1 MIYSAWGATGMA
13 QTHKDR
19 ALKILQ
25 KMTLAEK
32 IGQMSMRSFDAMDE
46 QGVPQCDSIEKKIAE
61 GEVGFIIQP
70 CHDYSSTLYELQK
83 IAVEKS
89 RLGIPLLFNTDC
101 IHGAETVFPIPLA
114 LACSFNPELA
124 EETAK
129 ASAREIASWGVH
141 YTNAPMVD
149 IARDPRWGRICESQG
164 EDTYLA
170 EEMGKAYVRGFQND
184 ERYVMAT
191 LKHYAGYGACEGG
204 RDYDVVEVCE
214 NTMRNVYLPPFRAGV
229 EAGADSV
236 MTAFNCIEN
245 VPATGNKKYVKD
257 ILRGEFGFDG
267 IVLSDAV
274 AVWEML
280 RHGYCKTERDCA
292 QKALHASLDVEMGT
306 FCYEN
311 ELEGLVAKCPDLE
324 KQIDEAVLRI
334 LLKKFQ
340 LGLFDNPYKYFDYDK
355 GAVYCAQHLDLS
367 ERSALQ
373 SAVLLE
379 NDGVLPLSGK
389 EKIAFVGALAD
400 STDMCGA
407 WQDSTREHESI
418 SLKRGMEEAG
428 FVVVGESA
436 TYDEE
441 KAVALAKLAD
451 VVVFTAGEASRYE
464 SGEARSKHSLE
475 LSEDCKR
482 CFARLLE
489 EGTKV
494 VTIVFAGR
502 PLVINPLVQSNALVY
517 AWHLGQRAGRAL
529 SKLLKGQENFS
540 AKLSVTIPRT
550 VGQIP
555 TYYNRKNVGRPFL
568 PENQEYAFQTR
579 YFDGENYPQYPFGY
593 GLSYSKFDY
602 STPVID
608 KPLLRRG
615 ERASVSL
622 EITNTG
628 AVDGVEIVQLY
639 IRDECAEAVRPI
651 RELKGFQRV
660 SLRAGERKTVCFTI
674 EEKALAYYHID
685 GKRYA
690 DDGEFTMY
698 VGKDSTAQQSVK
710 LIYEN

>member
-1 MIYSAWGATGMA
+1 MGQTYREKAQALLAT
-13 QTHKDR
+13 
-19 ALKILQ
+19 
-25 KMTLAEK
+25 MTLREK
-32 IGQMSMRSFDAMDE
+32 IGQMAMRSFDAMDE
-46 QGVPQCDSIEKKIAE
+46 QGVPQCGDVEKKIID

-70 CHDYSSTLYELQK
+70 CHDYSDTLYQLQK
-83 IAVEKS
+83 IAVEQS

-114 LACSFNPELA
+114 LACSFNPDLA
-124 EETAK
+124 ERTAK
-129 ASAREIASWGVH
+129 ASAMEIASWGVQ

-170 EEMGKAYVRGFQND
+170 EEMGKAYVRGFQNK
-184 ERYVMAT
+184 ERYVMST

-245 VPATGNKKYVKD
+245 VPATGNKKYVKN

-292 QKALHASLDVEMGT
+292 KKALSASLDVEMGT

-311 ELEGLVAKCPDLE
+311 ELENLVQKYPELE
-324 KQIDEAVLRI
+324 REIDEAVLRI
-334 LLKKFQ
+334 LTKKYQ
-340 LGLFDNPYKYFDYDK
+340 LGLFDDPYKYFAYDK
-355 GAVYCAQHLDLS
+355 SSVYCEEHLTLS

-373 SAVLLE
+373 STVLLE
-379 NDGVLPLSGK
+379 NDGVLPLKGK
-389 EKIAFVGALAD
+389 EKIAFIGELAT

-418 SLKRGMEEAG
+418 SLKRGVEEAG
-428 FVVVGESA
+428 FTVIGESA
-436 TYDEE
+436 TYDVGMAEE
-441 KAVALAKLAD
+441 LAKQAD
-451 VVVFTAGEASRYE
+451 VIVFTAGEASRYE
-464 SGEARSKHSLE
+464 SGEARSKHDIE

-482 CFARLLE
+482 CFSALKKL
-489 EGTKV
+489 GKPV
-494 VTIVFAGR
+494 VCVVFAGR
-502 PLVINPLVQSNALVY
+502 PLIINDLAKANALVY

-529 SKLLKGQENFS
+529 ATLIAGKENFS
-540 AKLSVTIPRT
+540 AKLAVTIPRT

-555 TYYNRKNVGRPFL
+555 MYYNRKNVGRPFL
-568 PENQEYAFQTR
+568 PENQEYAFQVR

-593 GLSYSKFDY
+593 GLSYSTFSYGKL
-602 STPVID
+602 SID
-608 KPLLRRG
+608 KTVLRSG
-615 ERASVSL
+615 ERAQISL
-622 EITNTG
+622 ELVNDSE
-628 AVDGVEIVQLY
+628 VDGVEIVQLY
-639 IRDECAEAVRPI
+639 IRDEYAEAVRPV

-660 SLRAGERKTVCFTI
+660 ALRAGEKKMVYFTVDET
-674 EEKALAYYHID
+674 ALGYYHID
-685 GKRYA
+685 GEKYV
-690 DDGEFTMY
+690 DDGEFTVF
-698 VGKDSTAQQSVK
+698 VGKDSTTQQAVK
-710 LIYEN
+710 LIYEK